1 MKLRN
6 RLNALLLLNI
16 IALTFVK
23 GASSDSAIIDMIHGE
38 LKWNGININEDYLA

>member
-1 MKLRN
+1 MKRRN
-6 RLNALLLLNI
+6 GLHALLLLNT

-38 LKWNGININEDYLA
+38 LKWNNININENPLA